1 MARTPKN
8 HALGKA
14 LRQAREEH
22 GLTLRA
28 FAKRLERDPG
38 VLSRWETGDRTPRP
52 EQVAQALT
60 SLGIN
65 GERYEEVVALAH
77 GADDPNWV
85 ATTLP
90 AQRQQ
95 LEALIDL
102 ERRATKIVEVS
113 PLMIPG
119 LLQTSDYIGAVMRG
133 GGVPESELAGRTSRR
148 ISRRESVIGQQPAEL
163 AAFIGEAALHQVIG
177 DRSVMRAQLRF
188 LDQVAAKPNIELRIV
203 PLASGWHPGLEGPF
217 LLIRTELDEVV
228 QLENRKS
235 GLFLHEQADVKIYR
249 EAVGMVESVSKN
261 ALESRSIIADLA
273 RRMEERR

>member
-8 HALGKA
+8 QALGKA
-14 LRQAREEH
+14 LRQAREEN

-28 FAKRLERDPG
+28 LGKRLERDPG

-52 EQVAQALT
+52 EQVAQVLT

-65 GERYEEVVALAH
+65 GERYEEVVALAR

-119 LLQTSDYIGAVMRG
+119 LLQTSDYTAAVMRG
-133 GGVPESELAGRTSRR
+133 GGVPESELAARTSLR
-148 ISRRESVIGQQPAEL
+148 ISRRESVIGPRPADL
-163 AAFIGEAALHQVIG
+163 VAFIGEAALCQVIG
-177 DRSVMRAQLRF
+177 DRSILCSQLRF
-188 LDQVAAKPNIELRIV
+188 LDQVASKPNIELRIV

-217 LLIRTELDEVV
+217 LLIRTDLDEVV

-235 GLFLHEQADVKIYR
+235 GLFLHEQPDVKIYR
-249 EAVGMVESVSKN
+249 EAVGMVERVSRS
-261 ALESRSIIADLA
+261 AHESRAAIADLA

>member
-1 MARTPKN
+1 MAKTPKN
-8 HALGKA
+8 QALGKA
-14 LRQAREEH
+14 LRQAREEN

-28 FAKRLERDPG
+28 LGKRLERDPG

-52 EQVAQALT
+52 EQVAQVLT

-65 GERYEEVVALAH
+65 GERYEEVVELAH
-77 GADDPNWV
+77 GADAPNWV

-102 ERRATKIVEVS
+102 ERRAMKIVEVS

-119 LLQTSDYIGAVMRG
+119 LLQTSDYSTAVMRG
-133 GGVPESELAGRTSRR
+133 GGVPEAELAARTSLRL
-148 ISRRESVIGQQPAEL
+148 SRRESVTGSQPADL
-163 AAFIGEAALHQVIG
+163 VAFIGEAALYQVIG
-177 DRSVMRAQLRF
+177 DRSVLVPQLRF
-188 LDQVAAKPNIELRIV
+188 LDQVAARPNIELRIV

-217 LLIRTELDEVV
+217 LLIRTGLEEVV

-249 EAVGMVESVSKN
+249 EAVGMIESVSRN
-261 ALESRSIIADLA
+261 AHESRAIIADLA

>member
-1 MARTPKN
+1 MVRTPKN
-8 HALGKA
+8 QALGKA

-52 EQVAQALT
+52 EQVAQVLT
-60 SLGIN
+60 SLSIN
-65 GERYEEVVALAH
+65 GERYEEIVALAY

-95 LEALIDL
+95 LEAVMDL
-102 ERRATKIVEVS
+102 ERRATQIVEVS

-119 LLQTSDYIGAVMRG
+119 LLQTSDYIGAVMEG
-133 GGVPESELAGRTSRR
+133 GGVPESEIGARTAHR
-148 ISRRESVIGQQPAEL
+148 ISRREAITGQRPPGL
-163 AAFIGEAALHQVIG
+163 VAFIGEAALHQVIG
-177 DRSVMRAQLRF
+177 SRAVMRAQLQF
-188 LDQVAAKPNIELRIV
+188 LDRMAARANVELRVV

-217 LLIRTELDEVV
+217 FLIRSGLDEVV
-228 QLENRKS
+228 HLENRKS
-235 GLFLHEQADVKIYR
+235 GLFLHEHADVKIYR
-249 EAVGMVESVSKN
+249 EAVGMVESVSRN
-261 ALESRSIIADLA
+261 AHESRSIIADLA

>member
-1 MARTPKN
+1 M
-8 HALGKA
+8 GKA

-102 ERRATKIVEVS
+102 ERRATKIIEVS

-119 LLQTSDYIGAVMRG
+119 LLQTSDYIGAVMKG
-133 GGVPESELAGRTSRR
+133 GGVPESELAARTSRR
-148 ISRRESVIGQQPAEL
+148 ISRRESVIGHQPAEL
-163 AAFIGEAALHQVIG
+163 VAFIGEAALHQVIG
-177 DRSVMRAQLRF
+177 DRSVLRAQLRF
-188 LDQVAAKPNIELRIV
+188 LDQVAAKPNIELRVV
-203 PLASGWHPGLEGPF
+203 PLASGWHPGLEGLF
-217 LLIRTELDEVV
+217 LLIRSELGEVV
-228 QLENRKS
+228 HLENRKS
-235 GLFLHEQADVKIYR
+235 GLFLWPDSTSSGSWA
-249 EAVGMVESVSKN
+249 ATLSSWP
-261 ALESRSIIADLA
+261 AP
-273 RRMEERR
+273 

>member
-102 ERRATKIVEVS
+102 ERRATKIIEVS

-119 LLQTSDYIGAVMRG
+119 LLQTSDYIGAVMKG
-133 GGVPESELAGRTSRR
+133 GGVPESELAARTSRR
-148 ISRRESVIGQQPAEL
+148 ISRRESVIGHQPAEL
-163 AAFIGEAALHQVIG
+163 VAFIGEAALHQVIG
-177 DRSVMRAQLRF
+177 DRSVLRAQLRF
-188 LDQVAAKPNIELRIV
+188 LDQVAAKPNIELRVV
-203 PLASGWHPGLEGPF
+203 PLASGWHPGLEGLF
-217 LLIRTELDEVV
+217 LLIRSELGEVV
-228 QLENRKS
+228 HLENRKS

-249 EAVGMVESVSKN
+249 EAVGMVESVSRN
-261 ALESRSIIADLA
+261 AQKSRSIIADLA